1 MWKLMEVYEK
11 TGIEL
16 SELLSMMPASLFM
29 MPASS
34 VSALVFAHKESQY
47 FAVGQITKNQVDDY
61 AAKDQVGQIT

>member
-1 MWKLMEVYEK
+1 MEVYDEK

-16 SELLSMMPASLFM
+16 SESLSMMPM

-34 VSALVFAHKESQY
+34 VSALVFTHKESQY
-47 FAVGQITKNQVDDY
+47 FVVEQITKDQVDDDY